1 MGMKYYNL
9 HDKVT
14 DSYVLHNATAREV
27 SEYVSNAIGE
37 KFLVQNVNGSCRT
50 GHRIRKRFKVLA
62 GTKPPEKSAFV
73 ITEQEVDLMQKYYM
87 AGKSLTEISKIMN
100 RARHTVSARLR
111 ARGVRIRDTYE
122 TSYTR
127 QQKPVPVMEYIP
139 SGHVN
144 DEGKL
149 LALWNAGWCV
159 GNIASEFDCKPEEVV
174 ECLKMLRKK
183 STSCCSTL
191 TD

>member
-9 HDKVT
+9 HDNVT

-27 SEYVSNAIGE
+27 AAYVSNAIGE
-37 KFLVQNVNGSCRT
+37 TFLVQNVNGSQRT
-50 GHRIRKRFKVLA
+50 GHRIRKRFKVLP

-73 ITEQEVDLMQKYYM
+73 ISEEEVDLMQKYYM
-87 AGKSLTEISKIMN
+87 DGKSLREIGEIMN
-100 RARHTVSARLR
+100 RARHTVSYRLR
-111 ARGVRIRDTYE
+111 ARGVRIRDQYE
-122 TSYTR
+122 AAEAR
-127 QQKPVPVMEYIP
+127 QPKEVMEYVP

-149 LALWNAGWCV
+149 LALWNAGWSI
-159 GNIASEFDCKPEEVV
+159 GNIAGEFDCKSEEVV
-174 ECLKMLRKK
+174 ECLKALKRK
-183 STSCCSTL
+183 STSCCSTS